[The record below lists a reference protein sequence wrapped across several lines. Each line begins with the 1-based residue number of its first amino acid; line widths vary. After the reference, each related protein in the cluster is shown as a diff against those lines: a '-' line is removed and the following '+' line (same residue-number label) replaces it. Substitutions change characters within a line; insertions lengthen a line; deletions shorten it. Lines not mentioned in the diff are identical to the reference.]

1 MGNEL
6 QIPIVGV
13 GTNEAYRAIQTDA
26 QLSNR
31 FEPATLPRWQFD
43 KEFLRL
49 LVSFERMLPL
59 KNSSNLQETSLA
71 TKLFSLSEGYIGEL
85 SRLLTTA
92 SVQAILSG
100 AERIDLKILS
110 AIKWVS
116 PSDRKRQ
123 LDRGI

>member
-1 MGNEL
+1 M
-6 QIPIVGV
+6 
-13 GTNEAYRAIQTDA
+13 YKR
-26 QLSNR
+26 R
-31 FEPATLPRWQFD
+31 CCFEPATLPRWQFD

-59 KNSSNLQETSLA
+59 KNPSNLQETGLA

-85 SRLLTTA
+85 SRLLTAA
-92 SVQAILSG
+92 SAQAILCG

-110 AIKWVS
+110 AIKWIS

-123 LDRGI
+123 LDRGV